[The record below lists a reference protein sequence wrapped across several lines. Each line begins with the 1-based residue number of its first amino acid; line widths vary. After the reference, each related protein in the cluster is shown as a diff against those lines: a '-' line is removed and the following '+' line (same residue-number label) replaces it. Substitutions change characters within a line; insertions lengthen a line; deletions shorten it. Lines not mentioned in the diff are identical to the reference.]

1 MKEPETGKKE
11 NTGKSGYSITT
22 WRLHLWCRHPE
33 WLRTTQEFYNRIAEF
48 YYNLLLD
55 HTYLWELG
63 SQQTLRELE
72 IMSIPGR
79 GGRIPSDPLPWQKV
93 PLYFRRA
100 AANEGIASAK
110 SYISHFAQDEKIGRA
125 EKLNAAVT
133 YYKGMYQDFSA
144 NFCSACGHPVG
155 TAPSPGAVAPPAV
168 PAKRESPR
176 LKASSGN
183 GSITKMSGTRRKP
196 WLLRMPIPDPH
207 TGITVMKAVGT
218 YVTREEAEAVRAE
231 MMKRPATPY
240 QDSTLQ
246 DCFRMFKESREYKG
260 RSDKARELYD
270 IAWKY
275 LRPLWHFKIAALYA
289 QDFQNILDKMADNG
303 LSQSMLEKERTLISK
318 LYRTAIGWRVVDA
331 NLASVLKVEGRKSPE
346 REIFTDEQ
354 VTLILSQKNT
364 PTGQMV
370 IALLACGV
378 RIYELL
384 HFKHEDFHRTESGA
398 YLIGGCKTEAGRNR
412 IIPILDFGIPV
423 FEHAYATSV
432 ENGPLFPNGKG
443 GFWNEKNWRNRKF
456 YPFLEEIGIQP
467 NPYDENGKRKPEF
480 AGKLATYTP
489 YTTRH
494 TYASLCDRAGVN
506 KDILKRAVGHTPK
519 SKTLDEVYL
528 HPKATQMIEA
538 FDKANQLVN
547 DEVLTTTKA

>member
-1 MKEPETGKKE
+1 MFCE
-11 NTGKSGYSITT
+11 NCGHQI
-22 WRLHLWCRHPE
+22 
-33 WLRTTQEFYNRIAEF
+33 
-48 YYNLLLD
+48 
-55 HTYLWELG
+55 
-63 SQQTLRELE
+63 
-72 IMSIPGR
+72 
-79 GGRIPSDPLPWQKV
+79 SDT
-93 PLYFRRA
+93 
-100 AANEGIASAK
+100 AK
-110 SYISHFAQDEKIGRA
+110 
-125 EKLNAAVT
+125 
-133 YYKGMYQDFSA
+133 
-144 NFCSACGHPVG
+144 FCSACGHPVG

-183 GSITKMSGTRRKP
+183 GSITRMSGTRRKP

-207 TGITVMKAVGT
+207 TGITVVKTVGT

-240 QDSTLQ
+240 QDSTLAKIHEI
-246 DCFRMFKESREYKG
+246 FLESREYKG

-270 IAWKY
+270 LAWKY
-275 LRPLWHFKIAALYA
+275 LKPLWYYKIAALYA

-423 FEHAYATSV
+423 L
-432 ENGPLFPNGKG
+432 NMRMPPLWKTAHSFLT
-443 GFWNEKNWRNRKF
+443 EKVDSGTKRTGVIANSIRSWRKSASSQILTTKTANVNRSL
-456 YPFLEEIGIQP
+456 PGSSPLIRPTPPGI
-467 NPYDENGKRKPEF
+467 
-480 AGKLATYTP
+480 
-489 YTTRH
+489 
-494 TYASLCDRAGVN
+494 
-506 KDILKRAVGHTPK
+506 HTP
-519 SKTLDEVYL
+519 
-528 HPKATQMIEA
+528 A
-538 FDKANQLVN
+538 FVT
-547 DEVLTTTKA
+547 VRVSTKIS